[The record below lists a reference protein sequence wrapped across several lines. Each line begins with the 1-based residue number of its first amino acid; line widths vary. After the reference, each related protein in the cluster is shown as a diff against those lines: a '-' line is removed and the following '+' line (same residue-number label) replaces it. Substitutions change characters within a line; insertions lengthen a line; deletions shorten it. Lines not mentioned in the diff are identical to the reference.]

1 MAQRNLTHLSLPTAE
16 RTLARMRAAQLGMT
30 VTAYVA
36 QLVRKDAQ
44 AAGLLD
50 LVANGPDS
58 KEASSHGKR

>member
-1 MAQRNLTHLSLPTAE
+1 
-16 RTLARMRAAQLGMT
+16 MRAAQLGMT